1 MPKWLPAITL
11 DLPTALPPS
20 TGERAPGSR
29 CCGRCLLLS
38 GCRVAQPLAQLV
50 RGAGMLEPKWFLL
63 LSLLKL
69 GEGAVIP
76 PLPQSDFRHCVN
88 KRRGLRR

>member
-11 DLPTALPPS
+11 ALPTALPPS
-20 TGERAPGSR
+20 TGERTPRSRRFDHFLLFDLFLCGSAVSLAR
-29 CCGRCLLLS
+29 C
-38 GCRVAQPLAQLV
+38 
-50 RGAGMLEPKWFLL
+50 GAGMHKLKWFLL

-76 PLPQSDFRHCVN
+76 PLPQLDFRR
-88 KRRGLRR
+88 KIALR